1 MCTFSISGSDCTNR
15 LHQFQDSPCRSINYR
30 NDGVVLDHSYR
41 ATQRTLTLVPRNSRQ
56 DHFLKLRLKNES
68 SWSITFL
75 IGAPLDYVHQWYTT
89 EQPPDFFRVRWLKLF
104 LWFKDSSYHTLSS
117 FFLRVKTCVSFDT
130 RNSVSCLTIHPVV
143 DIYHSI
149 IKQCPVTAIILLG
162 VEESDDLWQKR
173 FSLAFGSASL
183 SLKKKECKL
192 FF

>member
-1 MCTFSISGSDCTNR
+1 MEHNI
-15 LHQFQDSPCRSINYR
+15 PYRS
-30 NDGVVLDHSYR
+30 SYR
-41 ATQRTLTLVPRNSRQ
+41 LCPSVIYNRTASRLLLQSPVAEVILVIQRQLIP
-56 DHFLKLRLKNES
+56 HFIK
-68 SWSITFL
+68 
-75 IGAPLDYVHQWYTT
+75 
-89 EQPPDFFRVRWLKLF
+89 
-104 LWFKDSSYHTLSS
+104 